1 MTIFWDWNGTIVDDV
16 DLVVKVNNM
25 VFAQHGYRDTSAEE
39 YRRLFR
45 FPVREYYYDLGVT
58 PEDFVVIAKEWNVKY
73 VENFSD
79 ASLARGV
86 LETLRRFKAAGF
98 RQVIISASQVNQLR
112 DQVKS
117 FPELEGMFDEVL
129 GLSDVYA
136 VSKVQ
141 LAQDYLARSGVNP
154 CEAVFLG
161 DTNHDAEVAQAIGCR
176 CFLISGGHQED
187 AVLAKAPDAQVLG
200 RIEELYPILGV

>member
-1 MTIFWDWNGTIVDDV
+1 MTIFWDWNGTIVADV
-16 DLVVKVNNM
+16 ELVVKVNNM
-25 VFAQHGYRDTSAEE
+25 VFAARGYRDTSAEE

-58 PEDFVVIAKEWNVKY
+58 EEDFPVIAEEWNEGY
-73 VENFSD
+73 VRHFDE
-79 ASLARGV
+79 APLAPGV
-86 LETLRRFKAAGF
+86 VETMRRFKAAGF
-98 RQVIISASQVNQLR
+98 RQVIISASKQDLLRAQVA
-112 DQVKS
+112 S

-129 GLSDVYA
+129 GLSDVLA

-141 LAQDYLARSGVNP
+141 LAKDYLARSGVDP
-154 CEAVFLG
+154 ADAVFLG

-187 AVLAKAPDAQVLG
+187 QVLLAAPG
-200 RIEELYPILGV
+200 ATVLTHIEELYPILGV